1 MPAPTAA
8 SVPLLPGPVPPPVAG
23 ALVGVPVAV
32 AVSVGV
38 GVAVSVGVGVAVSVG
53 VGVAV
58 SVGVGVGVWVGVG
71 VGVVVDVATATTA
84 AAAPDGA
91 LKLIRTTTVRPDS
104 APAVRP
110 NRPSA

>member
-1 MPAPTAA
+1 MPAPSAA

-23 ALVGVPVAV
+23 ALVGLPVAV

-38 GVAVSVGVGVAVSVG
+38 GVAVAVSVGVGVAVAVSVG

-58 SVGVGVGVWVGVG
+58 AVAVWVGVG
-71 VGVVVDVATATTA
+71 VTVAVVVATA
-84 AAAPDGA
+84 AAAPGGP
-91 LKLIRTTTVRPDS
+91 LKPIRTTTARPDS

>member
-32 AVSVGV
+32 SVGV
-38 GVAVSVGVGVAVSVG
+38 GVAVAVWVGVGVAVAVWVG

-58 SVGVGVGVWVGVG
+58 AVWVGVG
-71 VGVVVDVATATTA
+71 VVVAVDVATA

-91 LKLIRTTTVRPDS
+91 LKPIRTTTARPDS

>member
-23 ALVGVPVAV
+23 ALVGLPSSVGVGV
-32 AVSVGV
+32 GVSVGV
-38 GVAVSVGVGVAVSVG
+38 GVAVSVGVGVGVSVG
-53 VGVAV
+53 VW
-58 SVGVGVGVWVGVG
+58 VGVGVGVWVGVG